1 MHEASAFWAQMSMHI
16 GKHKG
21 KTFSEIA
28 EIDKPY
34 TAWVLRDNTLPG
46 SFRKFAKYL
55 QANHGGILEV
65 GKHKMKFF
73 DVIVQTDPDDCEWA
87 LRLKQPSDTFKK
99 FVEYLRDAFDDE
111 QPAKK
116 KSKTDNVCNICCA
129 AEMKTVFVPCGHIV
143 ACVTCGF
150 KFEGGPCPIC
160 KKHVCMTVQT
170 YVA

>member
-1 MHEASAFWAQMSMHI
+1 MREALAFWGQMTMHI
-16 GKHKG
+16 GKHKV

-34 TAWVLRDNTLPG
+34 AAWVLRDSALPG

-73 DVIVQTDPDDCEWA
+73 DAIVQTDPDYCEWA
-87 LRLKQPSDTFKK
+87 LRLKQPSDAFKK
-99 FVEYLRDAFDDE
+99 FVEYLQDAFDDE

-116 KSKTDNVCNICCA
+116 KSKIDNVCNVVQPRSRLSSFPA
-129 AEMKTVFVPCGHIV
+129 ATSSLASLAASSSRLARAP
-143 ACVTCGF
+143 
-150 KFEGGPCPIC
+150 
-160 KKHVCMTVQT
+160 
-170 YVA
+170 YVKSMFA

>member
-1 MHEASAFWAQMSMHI
+1 MTMHI

-34 TAWVLRDNTLPG
+34 AAWVLRDSALPG

-73 DVIVQTDPDDCEWA
+73 DVIVQTDPDYCEWA
-87 LRLKQPSDTFKK
+87 LRLKQPSETFKK
-99 FVEYLRDAFDDE
+99 FVEYLQDAFDDE
-111 QPAKK
+111 QPEKK
-116 KSKTDNVCNICCA
+116 KSKTELSYVCNICCA
-129 AEMKTVFVPCGHIV
+129 TDVKTVFVPCGHIV
-143 ACVTCGF
+143 CCIACGF
-150 KFEGGPCPIC
+150 KFEGGSCPIC
-160 KKHVCMTVQT
+160 KKYVCMTVET
-170 YVA
+170 FVA